1 MSGRSSK
8 ARQMEHIQ
16 NKITTYKHMQIPLH
30 SIELKDKS
38 SSVAG
43 LLKKLIR
50 ASPRRHDADEEN
62 DHFISNRLS

>member
-30 SIELKDKS
+30 SIELKGKS
-38 SSVAG
+38 SSGARS
-43 LLKKLIR
+43 LKKKKKQK
-50 ASPRRHDADEEN
+50 
-62 DHFISNRLS
+62 

>member
-30 SIELKDKS
+30 SIGPKGKS
-38 SSVAG
+38 SSAAG
-43 LLKKLIR
+43 SLKKYDVSHFPYQNHHPEFTVLI
-50 ASPRRHDADEEN
+50 
-62 DHFISNRLS
+62 